1 MIVVCVTLLPPVCV
15 FLESDYS
22 DLVACLLAANLG
34 EVWGVKNKLDD
45 ESE

>member
-22 DLVACLLAANLG
+22 DLVACVLLI
-34 EVWGVKNKLDD
+34 
-45 ESE
+45 SEKYGA